1 MVSVNPM
8 AHATLQKQW
17 SRSLRRLSILL
28 PGLIAGMSFVSPMF
42 APNAQSKVVRFAGAN
57 SKEVEEVSIEMKD
70 TLDGKVGVAI
80 QAGRRT
86 VSRLAHKDAASVGW
100 RVGDVIVAVNGK
112 GVKDNE
118 AVKAAV
124 AEALKQQSEGEPMK
138 FLVRRLKTQ
147 VDTSRSMLRMTP
159 GTGGALTMSMIDL
172 TQSLLGTGQV
182 VLFMEGTLKAPKSN
196 LSALAVKALM
206 ETGLAFK
213 AIDCDDEKYNPGV
226 KAAVEELTGQRLPQ
240 LFAGGRRLANG
251 QEIQEMD
258 RRSLGDKLFS
268 LGAVQAT

>member
-57 SKEVEEVSIEMKD
+57 KEVEEVSIEMKD

-112 GVKDNE
+112 GVKNNE